1 MQTNQSSERGITL
14 IALLIMIIILVI
26 ITAVVIRNITG
37 DEPLIGITAEAA
49 EDYKV
54 ESYRE
59 EISHTVHSEI
69 IAKSAIG
76 ETATTGDIADK
87 LNDQDWIKTA
97 YVNADATSE
106 VGNITAQVNEGYIYQ
121 IYYNSIYGKIEI
133 DYIGKDKDPEDI
145 NSLTLTA
152 RYEKSPASIFATA
165 EDKKKGIAKLELVYK
180 DQVVM
185 TKDKPTG
192 EQKFDISEIGTGWY
206 KVKAT
211 SNSGAVKYEWVKAIN
226 ISDKLTI
233 PQITIETESIV
244 KNGWYG
250 ADQKEVWI
258 KISTTSPSAKEIIY
272 NLTGATIKGET
283 IEKLPEVQEGEEKSI
298 RIKIENCGPTNIMAV
313 TSDGVGYES
322 EPNGETVK
330 YDNLAPRITTSTA
343 KEVQGTV
350 GQNSWYTSEEV
361 KITVEAED
369 PPAGILDGYT
379 YRITNETTKQTT
391 ETIHQKDIT
400 KQITIKEDGE
410 YTIYIQAIDQAG
422 NTSPTR
428 TIPIKKDSTKPTVET
443 PQISSITE
451 TTFTVTVAHGDT
463 TSGIAYFEYYL
474 NGTKVA
480 TQNTATWTPTNLTPN
495 QTYNVSVIAYD
506 QAGNPSIQS
515 STVPAITKGQLLPPN
530 INISGNT
537 RNGYYIGT
545 VTITVSDTSDS
556 TKTRVSKIKV
566 TGAGAERTI
575 TGTSGSFTITSD
587 GTYTISAWGEDASGN
602 RSSITT
608 KPAFKRDA
616 TVPKPTLGTPTT
628 NSNGTIKV
636 TATANETGGSGVKSY
651 EFQYKQAGGS
661 WTRKQLITS
670 TASSYTY
677 TYTGMGDGKTVY
689 IRVIVTDGA
698 GNIGKSAA
706 DNANGTSAVIPIKN
720 TAPVVQTITYKSKT
734 TNSITVTAK
743 ATDAQNDKLTY
754 TLYTSTNNSTW
765 TQKATSSSVSSGTE
779 VTLTASGLSQY
790 TYYYVKI
797 RATETTSRKT
807 I

>member
-37 DEPLIGITAEAA
+37 DEPLIGTTADTA

-76 ETATTGDIADK
+76 EIATTGDIADK

-145 NSLTLTA
+145 NSITLTA

-185 TKDKPTG
+185 TKDKPIG

-211 SNSGAVKYEWVKAIN
+211 SNSGAVKYEWVKATN

-283 IEKLPEVQEGEEKSI
+283 IEKLPEVAEGEEKSI

-313 TSDGVGYES
+313 TSDGAGYES

-330 YDNLAPRITTSTA
+330 YDNIPPRITTETNNQI
-343 KEVQGTV
+343 EGTE
-350 GQNSWYTSEEV
+350 GQNGWYISEEV
-361 KITVEAED
+361 KIKVEAED
-369 PPAGILDGYT
+369 TPAGILDGYV
-379 YRITNETTKQTT
+379 YRIEGTGENKTTNE
-391 ETIHQKDIT
+391 IHQKDIS
-400 KQITIKEDGE
+400 KPITIDKDGE
-410 YTIYIQAIDQAG
+410 YIVYIQAIDQAE
-422 NTSPTR
+422 NRSTTR
-428 TIPIKKDSTKPTVET
+428 TIEIKKDSTKPT
-443 PQISSITE
+443 
-451 TTFTVTVAHGDT
+451 
-463 TSGIAYFEYYL
+463 
-474 NGTKVA
+474 
-480 TQNTATWTPTNLTPN
+480 
-495 QTYNVSVIAYD
+495 
-506 QAGNPSIQS
+506 
-515 STVPAITKGQLLPPN
+515 
-530 INISGNT
+530 
-537 RNGYYIGT
+537 
-545 VTITVSDTSDS
+545 
-556 TKTRVSKIKV
+556 
-566 TGAGAERTI
+566 
-575 TGTSGSFTITSD
+575 
-587 GTYTISAWGEDASGN
+587 
-602 RSSITT
+602 
-608 KPAFKRDA
+608 
-616 TVPKPTLGTPTT
+616 
-628 NSNGTIKV
+628 
-636 TATANETGGSGVKSY
+636 
-651 EFQYKQAGGS
+651 
-661 WTRKQLITS
+661 
-670 TASSYTY
+670 
-677 TYTGMGDGKTVY
+677 
-689 IRVIVTDGA
+689 IR
-698 GNIGKSAA
+698 KSA
-706 DNANGTSAVIPIKN
+706 
-720 TAPVVQTITYKSKT
+720 
-734 TNSITVTAK
+734 
-743 ATDAQNDKLTY
+743 
-754 TLYTSTNNSTW
+754 NN
-765 TQKATSSSVSSGTE
+765 K
-779 VTLTASGLSQY
+779 
-790 TYYYVKI
+790 
-797 RATETTSRKT
+797 
-807 I
+807 